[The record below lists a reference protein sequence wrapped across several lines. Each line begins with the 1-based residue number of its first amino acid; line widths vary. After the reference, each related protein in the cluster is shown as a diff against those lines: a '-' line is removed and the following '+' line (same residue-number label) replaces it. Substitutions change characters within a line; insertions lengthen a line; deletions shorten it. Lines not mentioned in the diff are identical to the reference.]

1 MVTPLK
7 NASTVISVSAP
18 LIGSR
23 EKTGRK
29 IERCQY
35 IKNDQ
40 YGDDIVP
47 GAGSD
52 METNIKCV

>member
-18 LIGSR
+18 LIGCR
-23 EKTGRK
+23 EKTGSK

-40 YGDDIVP
+40 YGDNIVP

-52 METNIKCV
+52 MEANIKCV

>member
-1 MVTPLK
+1 MVTPRK
-7 NASTVISVSAP
+7 NASTVVSVSAP
-18 LIGSR
+18 LIGCR
-23 EKTGRK
+23 EKRGRK

>member
-18 LIGSR
+18 LTGCR
-23 EKTGRK
+23 EKKGSK
-29 IERCQY
+29 IEKCQY

-52 METNIKCV
+52 METNIKYV